1 MGKTT
6 SPRDRLID
14 TAAELFYSRGLP
26 NVGINEVT
34 EKAGVARMTLYNNFD
49 SKDALALA
57 AFERKA
63 EERRV
68 LMEARLKVAR
78 TPADAVK
85 AMFDLSERFANSSR
99 FRGCPFINVTVQ
111 DPQPEGPMH
120 VLVRKHK
127 AWIREKF
134 RDIAASAG
142 HKKPDVTAQQ
152 LLALLDGSSMEAFI
166 QGDTEAIRA
175 SKDAALFLLK
185 AHPSARETT
194 SINTSANSNR
204 SDTK

>member
-1 MGKTT
+1 MGRTPT
-6 SPRDRLID
+6 PRDRLID
-14 TAAELFYSRGLP
+14 AAAELFYSRGLP

-34 EKAGVARMTLYNNFD
+34 ERAGVARMTLYNNFD
-49 SKDALALA
+49 SKEALALA

-63 EERRV
+63 EARRA
-68 LMEARLKVAR
+68 LMEERLERAR

-85 AMFDLSERFANSSR
+85 AMFDLSEHFATESC

-127 AWIREKF
+127 VWIREKF
-134 RDIAASAG
+134 RDIAAKAG

-152 LLALLDGSSMEAFI
+152 LLALLDGSSIEAFI
-166 QGDTEAIRA
+166 QGDTETIRA
-175 SKDAALFLLK
+175 SKHAALFLLN
-185 AHPSARETT
+185 AQR
-194 SINTSANSNR
+194 
-204 SDTK
+204 